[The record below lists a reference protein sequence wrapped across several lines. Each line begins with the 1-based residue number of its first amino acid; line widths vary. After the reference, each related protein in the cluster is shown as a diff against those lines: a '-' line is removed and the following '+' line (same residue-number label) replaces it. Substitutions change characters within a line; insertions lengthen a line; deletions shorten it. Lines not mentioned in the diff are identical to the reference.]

1 MTDFKK
7 DDFSQ
12 NRSFIPK
19 HHKVVLVGSFCRL
32 EYKPLKNYYNQSIGL
47 KQNTGAE
54 KTFDDF
60 NRAKERI
67 KQQIINS
74 DKTQDNSLVYTA
86 ISQFK
91 KNNE

>member
-7 DDFSQ
+7 NGFSQ
-12 NRSFIPK
+12 TKNRSPK
-19 HHKVVLVGSFCRL
+19 YHKDILVGSFCRL
-32 EYKPLKNYYNQSIGL
+32 EYKPLKNYYNQSVGI
-47 KQNTGAE
+47 KQNAGAR
-54 KTFDDF
+54 KTVDDY
-60 NRAKERI
+60 NKAKERI
-67 KQQIINS
+67 RQQIINS